1 MTRDLTNQNDL
12 VMNISPVQDAKARF
26 CVMPE
31 ACATYGPQMVPKRR
45 IAAAVL
51 KGIGYKVVPAS
62 RSNNGSSRVASAV
75 SAPLNPSNKTDAI
88 A

>member
-1 MTRDLTNQNDL
+1 
-12 VMNISPVQDAKARF
+12 
-26 CVMPE
+26 
-31 ACATYGPQMVPKRR
+31 MVPKRR